1 MRLTEH
7 PFVASVPD
15 ARSVHLR
22 LEDYTMHD
30 VCTVMKRFLR
40 YLDDPVLIHALYPK
54 WLEATGMS
62 PPTVALVLVECWF
75 DLYHIVSN
83 QSDITHFTSVL
94 QFPSRYVN
102 YNAELRYCYGDHIA
116 MLTVSSW

>member
-1 MRLTEH
+1 M
-7 PFVASVPD
+7 
-15 ARSVHLR
+15 
-22 LEDYTMHD
+22 
-30 VCTVMKRFLR
+30 R
-40 YLDDPVLIHALYPK
+40 YLDDPVLTHTLYPNGWK
-54 WLEATGMS
+54 PVVCP

-83 QSDITHFTSVL
+83 QSDITHLTSVL

-102 YNAELRYCYGDHIA
+102 YNAKLRYCCGDHIA